1 VEGIEMMMRRAL
13 AAGFAALGLLTAA
26 ACGND
31 SGSDNSGSND
41 NGGSSSGG
49 GSLTISAQDF
59 TEGQILA
66 AMYDELLSNAGYDTT
81 VKLVGTRDVYMPELQ
96 NGGVDVVPEYI
107 SAIADFLNTTQNGPN
122 AKPVT
127 TNDPQESLDALKPL
141 ADAAG
146 ITMLKPAEATDQN
159 AFAVTEE
166 FASENN
172 LKTLSDLAAMGEPI
186 TLASPPDCEGRTDCQ
201 AGLEDVYGLDIEK
214 ILPLGYGTPQTIDS
228 VTSGESDLGEVATTQ
243 GDLQESGLV
252 ILEDDKG
259 IQPAQN
265 IIPAVNTD
273 FLNEHPDVADVL
285 NPLSEVLTTDDLTE
299 LNGRVALN
307 RELPEDVAKDYLQ
320 QQGLL

>member
-1 VEGIEMMMRRAL
+1 VEGIEMKMRRAL
-13 AAGFAALGLLTAA
+13 AVGFAALGLITAA

-31 SGSDNSGSND
+31 SGSDDDSD
-41 NGGSSSGG
+41 SSSGG
-49 GSLTISAQDF
+49 GSLTIAGQNF
-59 TEGQILA
+59 TEGQIMV
-66 AMYDELLSNAGYDTT
+66 AMYDQLLSNAGYDVTT
-81 VKLVGTRDVYMPELQ
+81 KLVGTRDIYMPELE

-122 AKPVT
+122 AEPVT
-127 TNDPQESLDALKPL
+127 TNDPQESLAALKPL
-141 ADAAG
+141 ADEAG
-146 ITMLKPAEATDQN
+146 ITMLEPSQATDQN

-166 FASENN
+166 FAEQNN
-172 LKTLSDLAAMGEPI
+172 LETLSDLAALDEPI
-186 TLASPPDCEGRTDCQ
+186 TLASPPDCEGRTDCE

-228 VTSGESDLGEVATTQ
+228 VNSGESDLGEVATTQ
-243 GDLQESGLV
+243 GDIEQSGLV

-265 IIPAVNTD
+265 IIPAVNTE
-273 FLNEHPDVADVL
+273 FLNEHPDVAEVL
-285 NPLSEVLTTDDLTE
+285 NPLADVLTTEDLTE

-307 RELPEDVAKDYLQ
+307 REQPEDVAQDYLT